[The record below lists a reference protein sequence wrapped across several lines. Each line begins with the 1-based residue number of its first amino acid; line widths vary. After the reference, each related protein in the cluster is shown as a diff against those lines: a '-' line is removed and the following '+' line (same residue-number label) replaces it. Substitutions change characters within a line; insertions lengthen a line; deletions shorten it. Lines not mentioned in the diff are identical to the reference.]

1 MKGRR
6 ESHHVSTGVL
16 SSGELD
22 RLYDARVVDAL
33 RTEEQ
38 VAAYVKTALAEA
50 GNSTTRIAL
59 INDIANQA
67 RERIRRAAKYR

>member
-16 SSGELD
+16 SSDELD
-22 RLYDARVVDAL
+22 RLYDPRVVDSL

-38 VAAYVKTALAEA
+38 VAAYVKAALAEA
-50 GNSTTRIAL
+50 GNSPTRISL
-59 INDIANQA
+59 INDIASQA
-67 RERIRRAAKYR
+67 RERIRLAAKYK